1 MADGDRTG
9 LQRFGETA
17 IAFDDLI
24 VQVGR
29 AIARAQQEMDQSQAR
44 FQREVLRALQE
55 GRMQRLEVPPP
66 HGYTLPE
73 TTLDLR
79 IGLSMQYP
87 EGGGAPELS
96 AVPLNAATANRNDV
110 SVEASTEVSLRFV
123 SVPGSRKAPE
133 PSPSALSPDQA
144 QELARGVPEVAAA
157 LAQLPDATL
166 WLDYADEAR
175 LWTLAWL
182 SAREPAVVA
191 LVDDRARRVVGTVV
205 RTTLPPADALV
216 PVGPPRLFRV
226 TPAAAPRGEVLT
238 AEGDDFLTLAGQT
251 VLWIDGLPVPPVR
264 HSMGAISFKVPDWAT
279 RGDVEVATPLGTT
292 GESGRAAFSPLPTF
306 ESFAPARGAY
316 DASRLRGT
324 SFSVLGSNLRPGC
337 RIRFATG
344 ALGVHEEVLSPGRMQ
359 VEVPPGAGSGP
370 LTLVF
375 GEHEQTLA
383 TPFVVLPRIER
394 VSPRQARVGDEVTV
408 TGTALDEVAGLA
420 LGQAVVPAGSFTLL
434 TPRELRFRVPPDASD
449 GPIVLRTR
457 FRADDDPQRDR
468 QAFLTKVE
476 SGELVY
482 IKATKGSK
490 GQQASED
497 RVLEVASRDL
507 FYVVP
512 RITGFA
518 TRVVVRG
525 QILIVYGDGL
535 DPDPD
540 MMVLLFDAQGGPSEA
555 PVLAVSP
562 DRRSLTARVPAD
574 AVTGFVLL
582 LRKRVYS
589 ELSPAD
595 TSTTSLNK
603 LTVLTPL
610 GDPSDVLLED
620 RFEGSLAAWQPEAGA
635 WRIER
640 GMLVSEG
647 TARLA
652 FTLPDARGAFA
663 VYADVLGAQRF
674 GFSLTPT
681 GTAARLQVWVDLIG
695 AAPGLTWS
703 TVDARG
709 RQTLLGSLAMS
720 VLAGGNLLVQLTAA
734 VERVVDKDVMMLTLL
749 LDQEVVQQQ
758 AWDAA
763 GVTQIALLA
772 DAPAQY
778 PQHWDNVVV
787 LKAPVLGLP
796 EPALYRFGTLP
807 APPAA
812 PALRV
817 DGFQPVSGPVGT
829 QVTLTG
835 IGLDAS
841 ARFFF
846 GGAEAPVL
854 QADGVK
860 AVVTVPA
867 GALTGPIEVRGR
879 GGAVATTGELV
890 FGLPPK
896 IFSLVPTS
904 VLAGAELLVSGT
916 NLPLELDRIRV
927 EVLGVPARPV
937 SAVRSMLTVLVPNVS
952 GTGAVTLQYAGFTAT
967 APQPLE
973 VRRETVLQDLVAV
986 APQAVWSTS
995 AGPVSFGSVPDSTAP
1010 GVQARARE
1018 RLEDGL
1024 DHGPVLYLHPPAPA
1038 LRALRGAYPP
1048 IDVPATG
1055 RLELRLELGMLWTAA
1070 PQPEDPADV
1079 DGVLFE
1085 VAFLLTDTGEELSL
1099 LPRSACVFDGS
1110 LERYVI
1116 DAKALAGR
1124 YGQVVVSI
1132 FPGRSGLRDD
1142 AAVVTARLVQVI

>member
-1 MADGDRTG
+1 MADGIGTGNGTGSG
-9 LQRFGETA
+9 LQRFGATA

-73 TTLDLR
+73 TTLNLKV
-79 IGLSMQYP
+79 GLSMQYP

-96 AVPLNAATANRNDV
+96 AVPLNATTTNQSDV

-123 SVPGSRKAPE
+123 SVPRSQEAPE
-133 PSPSALSPDQA
+133 PSPSALTPDKVE
-144 QELARGVPEVAAA
+144 ELARAVPAVAAA
-157 LAQLPDATL
+157 LGSLPDATV
-166 WLDYADEAR
+166 WLDYAAEAR

-182 SAREPAVVA
+182 SAREPAVVV
-191 LVDDRARRVVGTVV
+191 LVDDRAQRVVGAVAQ
-205 RTTLPPADALV
+205 TTLPPADALL
-216 PVGPPRLFRV
+216 PVGPPRLLRV
-226 TPAAAPRGEVLT
+226 TPAAARRGELLT
-238 AEGDDFLTLAGQT
+238 VEGDDFLTLAGQT
-251 VLWIDGLPVPPVR
+251 ALQVDGRPIPPVR
-264 HSMGAISFKVPDWAT
+264 HSMRAIAFKLPDWVT
-279 RGDVEVATPLGTT
+279 RGDVEVTTPLGTT
-292 GESGRAAFSPLPTF
+292 GERGRAAFSPLPTF
-306 ESFAPARGAY
+306 ASFEPARGTY

-344 ALGVHEEVLSPGRMQ
+344 ALGVNEEVLSPGRMQ

-375 GEHEQTLA
+375 GGHEQTLA

-394 VSPRQARVGDEVTV
+394 VSPRQARVGDEVAI
-408 TGTALDEVAGLA
+408 TGTSLDDIAELGV
-420 LGQAVVPAGSFTLL
+420 GQAVVPAAAFTLR

-449 GPIVLRTR
+449 GHIVLRVR
-457 FRADDDPQRDR
+457 LGAD
-468 QAFLTKVE
+468 
-476 SGELVY
+476 
-482 IKATKGSK
+482 
-490 GQQASED
+490 
-497 RVLEVASRDL
+497 EVAEVPARDL

-525 QILIVYGDGL
+525 QILTLRGDGL

-540 MMVLLFDAQGGPSEA
+540 MMALLFDAQGGLSEA
-555 PVLAVSP
+555 PVLAVSA
-562 DRRSLTARVPAD
+562 DRKSLTTRVPVD
-574 AVTGFVLL
+574 AVTGYVLL

-595 TSTTSLNK
+595 TSTTSQNK
-603 LTVLTPL
+603 VTVLTL
-610 GDPSDVLLED
+610 QGDPSDVLLED
-620 RFEGSLAAWQPEAGA
+620 RFDGSLSAWAQEAGV
-635 WRIER
+635 WRIEQ

-647 TARLA
+647 TSRLA
-652 FTLPDARGAFA
+652 FTLPAARGAFA

-674 GFSLTPT
+674 GFSLTPA
-681 GTAARLQVWVDLIG
+681 GTAPRLQVWVDLTS
-695 AAPGLTWS
+695 ATPGLTWS

-709 RQTLLGSLAMS
+709 QQTLLGSLAMS
-720 VLAGGNLLVQLTAA
+720 VLAGGNHLAQLTAA
-734 VERVVDKDVMMLTLL
+734 VERVVDKDVMTLTLL
-749 LDQEVVQQQ
+749 LDQEMVQQQ
-758 AWDAA
+758 TWSATS
-763 GVTQIALLA
+763 VTQVALLA
-772 DAPAQY
+772 DAPASS

-787 LKAPVLGLP
+787 LKAPVLSLP

-807 APPAA
+807 VPPAV
-812 PALRV
+812 PAVRV
-817 DGFQPVSGPVGT
+817 DSFQPVRGPAGT

-835 IGLDAS
+835 IGLDAA

-846 GGAEAPVL
+846 GGVEAAVL

-860 AVVTVPA
+860 AVVKVPEA
-867 GALTGPIEVRGR
+867 AQSGPIEVCGR
-879 GGAVATTGELV
+879 GGAVTTTGEQAFV
-890 FGLPPK
+890 LPPR
-896 IFSLVPTS
+896 IVNLVPNP
-904 VLAGAELLVSGT
+904 VLTGTELLLSGT
-916 NLPLELDRIRV
+916 NLPVALDQIRV
-927 EVLGVPARPV
+927 EVLGVPARVV
-937 SAVRSMLTVLVPNVS
+937 SAARSMLIVLVPDVS
-952 GTGAVTLQYAGFTAT
+952 GTGAVSVLYAGFTVT

-973 VRRETVLQDLVAV
+973 VRREAVLQDLVAV
-986 APQAVWSTS
+986 APQAAWSTS
-995 AGPVSFGSVPDSTAP
+995 AGNVPFGSVPDSTAP
-1010 GVQARARE
+1010 GVQARAQE
-1018 RLEDGL
+1018 RLEDGR
-1024 DHGPVLYLHPPAPA
+1024 DYGPVLDLHPPSPS
-1038 LRALRGAYPP
+1038 LRALRGVYPA

-1055 RLELRLELGMLWTAA
+1055 RLELRLELGMLWSAA
-1070 PQPEDPADV
+1070 PLPEDPAEV

-1085 VAFLLTDTGEELSL
+1085 VSFLLTATGEELPL

-1116 DAKALAGR
+1116 DVGALAGKR
-1124 YGQVVVSI
+1124 GQVVVSV

-1142 AAVVTARLVQVI
+1142 AALVTAKLEQVN